1 MEDTQ
6 AEPYLLFTITDE
18 SGAVVRK
25 LKAAAKKGL
34 NRIVWDLRYA
44 SAGPISFHT
53 PDPSNPYDQL
63 ENGYLAMPGT
73 YKVSLS
79 KFEDG
84 VITELVPAVSFN
96 AKTLNAEALVQ
107 TEKKQLTLFCQKVSD
122 LRRAVGAADSYRAE
136 LANKMKYIKTA
147 INEAPQKLE
156 NLSIEILNIDKKLM
170 NINTLL
176 NGDATLAKREFE
188 TLPSINGRV
197 GSIEYTMWNVS
208 AAPTQ
213 TFIKSYEIATSEFN
227 VVLNSLKEVDESI
240 KKVEVILEQNNAPYT
255 PGRFP
260 MWKGK

>member
-25 LKAAAKKGL
+25 LKTGAKKGL

-44 SAGPISFHT
+44 SVGPISFHT
-53 PDPSNPYDQL
+53 PDPTNPYDQL

-96 AKTLNAEALVQ
+96 AKLLNADALAQ
-107 TEKKQLTLFCQKVSD
+107 TEKKQLTEFSKKISD

-136 LANKMKYIKTA
+136 LSNKMKYIKTA
-147 INEAPQKLE
+147 VNEAPQKLE
-156 NLSIEILNIDKKLM
+156 NLPAELLAIDKKLID
-170 NINTLL
+170 INTQL

-188 TLPSINGRV
+188 TSPAINGRV
-197 GSIEYTMWNVS
+197 GSMEYTLWNVS

-213 TFIKSYEIATSEFN
+213 TFVKSYEIAASQFN
-227 VVLNSLKEVDESI
+227 AVLVSIKEVDDSI
-240 KKVEVILEQNNAPYT
+240 KKVETILEQNNAPYT
-255 PGRFP
+255 PGRLP
-260 MWKGK
+260 NWKGK